1 MSSLIRLILRL
12 TERFIGW
19 IIPKK
24 VRIKCTH
31 IVIFGWY
38 FQRRFFLHR
47 RRARPK
53 GKELISVY
61 RSCAINVVVKNL
73 VNNSKRRLTI
83 ATLLPH
89 YFSLF
94 VWEYVIVCHRACKQS
109 HLEMYWKIHN
119 FWIYTQAPQTRLYFR
134 DIPLHFDLSSPFVK
148 YILWKYQSAS
158 SDN

>member
-19 IIPKK
+19 IIPNK
-24 VRIKCTH
+24 VRIKCTR

-38 FQRRFFLHR
+38 FQRRFFLDR

-83 ATLLPH
+83 ATLFQPYCLG
-89 YFSLF
+89 
-94 VWEYVIVCHRACKQS
+94 
-109 HLEMYWKIHN
+109 MYWKIHN
-119 FWIYTQAPQTRLYFR
+119 FWIYTQAPQTWLYFR
-134 DIPLHFDLSSPFVK
+134 NIPLHFDLSSSFVK
-148 YILWKYQSAS
+148 YILWKYQSAR